1 MPVYLTLVGGDPL
14 ALDGLNG
21 DDFVRFYNTFKEF
34 THRLFK
40 GDRGVRPLNLTPY
53 FKFDLGDQFSI
64 IGVPNE
70 NGGVADAEWRGEEI
84 LIFYQATLQ
93 NILNRTAVVSAGRV
107 DINNQNA
114 HRLLLPDNTTF
125 RDELYYR
132 LTSSTNTANGQ
143 VEQIWE
149 NSTCNK
155 IQLS

>member
-64 IGVPNE
+64 IGVPNA
-70 NGGVADAEWRGEEI
+70 NGGVADAEWNGEEI
-84 LIFYQATLQ
+84 LIFYQATPH
-93 NILNRTAVVSAGRV
+93 NILNKKAVVSAGRV

-114 HRLLLPDNTTF
+114 HRLLLPDCTTF
-125 RDELYYR
+125 CDKLYYR
-132 LTSSTNTANGQ
+132 LTNSTKTANSQ
-143 VEQIWE
+143 MEQIWE
-149 NSTCNK
+149 NSAGDK
-155 IQLS
+155 KQL